1 MTERTNRGMENTTLG
16 QIRSFAI
23 RTTRMS
29 PAQKRGWD
37 EYGDRYIVPFQD
49 DPIDYDAHFPES
61 SAQPGSS
68 TSDSITVD
76 GISFA
81 ATPSK
86 NRTCKVKI
94 DIGFGMGR
102 ELATLATEEPDTNF
116 IGIEVH
122 KPGIG
127 RLLLDLGEGGVENV
141 RIVPHDAV
149 AVCRNMI
156 PPGSVDGVH
165 LFFPDPWPKA
175 RHAKRRLVRP
185 GFPELIAPLLKPTG
199 YLYMVTDWE
208 EYAQQMVAILSASPL
223 FRNRYDGERGFA
235 PPQDWRPQTAFE
247 RKGLAKG
254 HEIFELVYEP
264 VVGNDR

>member
-1 MTERTNRGMENTTLG
+1 MEHTTLG
-16 QIRSFAI
+16 QIKSFAI

-49 DPIDYDAHFPES
+49 ETIDLNDLFP
-61 SAQPGSS
+61 ARRS
-68 TSDSITVD
+68 TS
-76 GISFA
+76 GRG
-81 ATPSK
+81 
-86 NRTCKVKI
+86 NRKLKV

-102 ELATLATEEPDTNF
+102 ELAALATEEAGTDF

-127 RLLLDLGEGGVENV
+127 RLLLDLGEGGVDNV

-149 AVCRNMI
+149 AVCRSMI
-156 PPGSVDGVH
+156 PRGSVDGVH

-185 GFPELIAPLLKPTG
+185 GFPELVAPLVRPSG

-208 EYAQQMVAILSASPL
+208 EYANQMLDILSASPL
-223 FRNRYDGERGFA
+223 FRNRYDAGFA
-235 PPQDWRPQTAFE
+235 TPQEWRPQTAFE
-247 RKGLAKG
+247 RKGIEKG
-254 HEIFELVYEP
+254 HEIFELLFEP
-264 VVGNDR
+264 VVGNEG